1 MGQFPQRSPFHQLV
15 SRVVLSSPLFT
26 AAAEDDDGPL
36 PGDVAGPL
44 DLLVVQA
51 TPFCNLDC
59 DYCYLPDRRDRR
71 RLEPALLDPIL
82 DTVLSSPFV
91 AGDFTLLWHAGEP
104 LMVPPAF
111 YDEASHRIAAALA
124 RHGRS
129 DLRIQQAIQ
138 TNAMVIDDRWCDCFA
153 RNAIQVGVS
162 VDGPA
167 FLHDAHRRTRTG
179 RGSHAATMRG
189 IARLQRHGLPFQA
202 ITVLTAASLDHAD
215 ALFDFYLEHDI
226 RDVGFNMEETEGAN
240 ALSSLDSPE
249 LEGRWRAFL
258 ERFWQLCALHP
269 GALRLREFETLC
281 GQVAGGARVDH
292 TDMNRPFVILSV
304 DVEGRFS
311 TFDPELL
318 GVRTERYGDFLLG
331 RVGRDSLEEVM
342 ATPAFQRIADDMAAG
357 VEMCRQTCDHFALCG
372 GGAGSNK
379 YWETGTLA
387 CSETQACR
395 WRVKVLADVV
405 LSGLERSLGLAA
417 APGPTRS

>member
-1 MGQFPQRSPFHQLV
+1 M
-15 SRVVLSSPLFT
+15 VLSASVIAST
-26 AAAEDDDGPL
+26 AEEGGLQPWDG
-36 PGDVAGPL
+36 AGPL

-59 DYCYLPDRRDRR
+59 DYCYLPDRHDRR

-111 YDEASHRIAAALA
+111 YDEASHRIAAALE
-124 RHGRS
+124 RHGRG

-179 RGSHAATMRG
+179 LGSHAATMRG
-189 IARLQRHGLPFQA
+189 IAQLRRHGLPFQV
-202 ITVLTAASLDHAD
+202 ISVLTAASLDHAD
-215 ALFDFYLEHDI
+215 ALFNFYLEHGI
-226 RDVGFNMEETEGAN
+226 VDVGFNMEETEGGN
-240 ALSSLDSPE
+240 ILSSLDQPG
-249 LEGRWRAFL
+249 LEQRWRDFL
-258 ERFWQLCALHP
+258 TRFWQRCAEHP
-269 GALRLREFETLC
+269 GALRLREFENLC
-281 GQVAGGARVDH
+281 GQVAGNARADH

-304 DVEGRFS
+304 DVDGRFS

-318 GVRTERYGDFLLG
+318 GVPTKRYGDFILG
-331 RVGRDSLEEVM
+331 RVGQDTLEEVM
-342 ATPAFQRIADDMAAG
+342 ASPTFQHIAADMAAG
-357 VEMCRQTCDHFALCG
+357 VEMCRQTCAHFALCG

-379 YWETGTLA
+379 YWENGTLA

-395 WRVKVLADVV
+395 WRVKVMADVV
-405 LSGLERSLGLAA
+405 LSGLERSLGLAEA
-417 APGPTRS
+417 APGPQP